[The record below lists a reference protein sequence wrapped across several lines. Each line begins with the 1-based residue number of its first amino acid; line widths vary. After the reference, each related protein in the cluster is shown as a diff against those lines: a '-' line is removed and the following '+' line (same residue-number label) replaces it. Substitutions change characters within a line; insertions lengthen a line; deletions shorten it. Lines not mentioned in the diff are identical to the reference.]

1 MSTNKKQRPTNQ
13 VRLGDTTTV
22 AGTTEPTTPVL
33 ATELGDV
40 QTPETD
46 VVDTETEVIDGAD
59 ELATTPVA
67 PEPALAPVKSFLDAT
82 AEQYGIDVIPSLV
95 SLIDSRMQDYV
106 SSMTGIR
113 PIDTETGATYQT
125 NLYYTIIMALEQEEA
140 NHAML
145 AMSVILNYMH
155 VYSNDSFS
163 ERLVYRFFNALNL
176 DSKKRAGF
184 EKLLFAF
191 LNLANPANRR
201 KFVMRMDVNRIVD
214 VMPSELCKRN
224 LLTFVAA

>member
-1 MSTNKKQRPTNQ
+1 MSTNKKQRPSNPLMQTKASDEAAAP
-13 VRLGDTTTV
+13 VVAPDPIVPETPDVPVADGSDVETEITDTT
-22 AGTTEPTTPVL
+22 
-33 ATELGDV
+33 
-40 QTPETD
+40 
-46 VVDTETEVIDGAD
+46 D
-59 ELATTPVA
+59 ELATAPVE
-67 PEPALAPVKSFLDAT
+67 PEPAPAPVKSFLDAT

-113 PIDTETGATYQT
+113 PIDIETGATHQT
-125 NLYYTIIMALEQEEA
+125 NLYYTIIMALEQAEA

-184 EKLLFAF
+184 EKLLKKK
-191 LNLANPANRR
+191 R
-201 KFVMRMDVNRIVD
+201 K
-214 VMPSELCKRN
+214 KK
-224 LLTFVAA
+224 

>member
-1 MSTNKKQRPTNQ
+1 MSTNKKQRPANPLMQTKTDAKIAFAISIEPETPD
-13 VRLGDTTTV
+13 VPVADGSDVETEITDTT
-22 AGTTEPTTPVL
+22 
-33 ATELGDV
+33 
-40 QTPETD
+40 
-46 VVDTETEVIDGAD
+46 D
-59 ELATTPVA
+59 ELATAPVE
-67 PEPALAPVKSFLDAT
+67 PEPAPAHVKSFLDAT

-113 PIDTETGATYQT
+113 PIDTETGATHQT

-155 VYSNDSFS
+155 MYSNDSFS

-201 KFVMRMDVNRIVD
+201 RFAMRMDVNRIVD